1 MKSIRALF
9 LLALV
14 LTVPA
19 LAAPPVVSNVRGVQ
33 RAGTKLVDV
42 TYDLADADTAALTVS
57 LQISADAGAT

>member
-1 MKSIRALF
+1 MLLPPPMKSIRSLV

-19 LAAPPVVSNVRGVQ
+19 FAAPPVVSNVRGVQ

-57 LQISADAGAT
+57 L